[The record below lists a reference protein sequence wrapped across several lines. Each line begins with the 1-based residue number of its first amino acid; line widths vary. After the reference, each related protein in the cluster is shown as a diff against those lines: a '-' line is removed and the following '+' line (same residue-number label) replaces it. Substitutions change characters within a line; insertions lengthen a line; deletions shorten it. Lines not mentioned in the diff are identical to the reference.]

1 MEIQELTELHSWWY
15 VDSSNN
21 PADDITR
28 GRTLMELATSDM
40 WIRGPGFLREPPDR
54 WPTKPLVEAQEDT
67 SETRKAVFCG
77 LVADHRNPDILD
89 ASQYASWS
97 ALVDVTYRSLHGSLY
112 SFQDTNKESLD
123 YKRAEALILSQCQ
136 KDSFPEEFK
145 ALKSGNQVPAA
156 SCLNTLAPEFDPEF
170 SLIRVGGRL
179 RRLDSFSEAE
189 IQPVVL
195 DPHHQ
200 VTRLIIKHFDE
211 RLLHPGPDRVFAE
224 LRRHFWVLRGRQ
236 AIKRHQRECVVC
248 QKWRAKPTLPIMA
261 DLPSARL
268 RLYQPPFFSTG
279 VDCFGPFVV
288 KIGRRQEK
296 RWGVIFKCL
305 TTRCIHLDLLNSIDT
320 DAFLLALRR
329 FIARRGTPSEILSDQ
344 GTNFRGAE
352 TELREAFKEMEP
364 RLREQLASY

>member
-1 MEIQELTELHSWWY
+1 MPS
-15 VDSSNN
+15 
-21 PADDITR
+21 
-28 GRTLMELATSDM
+28 
-40 WIRGPGFLREPPDR
+40 
-54 WPTKPLVEAQEDT
+54 
-67 SETRKAVFCG
+67 
-77 LVADHRNPDILD
+77 
-89 ASQYASWS
+89 
-97 ALVDVTYRSLHGSLY
+97 
-112 SFQDTNKESLD
+112 
-123 YKRAEALILSQCQ
+123 
-136 KDSFPEEFK
+136 
-145 ALKSGNQVPAA
+145 A

-179 RRLDSFSEAE
+179 WRLDSFSEAE
-189 IQPVVL
+189 IHPVVL

-268 RLYQPPFFSTG
+268 QLYQPPFFSTG

-305 TTRCIHLDLLNSIDT
+305 TTRCIHLDLLNNIDT

-329 FIARRGTPSEILSDQ
+329 FIARRGNPSEILSDQ

-364 RLREQLASY
+364 RLREQLASYQITFKMNPPAAPHFGGTWEREIRSVKSALRVVIGSQSVPEDVLQTVLIEVEGILNSKPLGYVSSDVADLDPVTPNMLLMGRRDASLPQVIYTPEPLSKRRWRHSQTIVDHFRSLHTTLPPGSPDSPKVAAGNSRSS